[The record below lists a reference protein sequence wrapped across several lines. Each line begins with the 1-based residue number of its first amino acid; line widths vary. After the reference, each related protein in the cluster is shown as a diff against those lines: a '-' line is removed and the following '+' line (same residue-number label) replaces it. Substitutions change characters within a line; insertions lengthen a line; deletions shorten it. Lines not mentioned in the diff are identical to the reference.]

1 MGSGE
6 DEINE
11 SLRFVGSVIF
21 VERVEDGLLALDLVK
36 GIDDREKS
44 YDDTENGGRWSR
56 LQKCC
61 LGMTSKAAN
70 HIILYVI

>member
-1 MGSGE
+1 MNRMKST
-6 DEINE
+6 E

-61 LGMTSKAAN
+61 LGEN
-70 HIILYVI
+70 